1 MSTVKNVDI
10 LLPQVEDM
18 SKWSVVSCDQFTSE
32 RSYWETLKNYVGEDK
47 SALKLIFPEVYL
59 GDNDADLRTKNINL
73 TMQNYLDGGVFKTLK
88 NSFVLVK
95 RDTALGAS
103 TLGIVLA
110 IDLED
115 YSFLPVS
122 DARVRATEGFVA
134 DRIPPRLKIRENAP
148 IELPHIIVLID
159 DRKHTVIEQFY
170 KNADKLEKLYDF
182 DLNMGGGH
190 IAGYR
195 LDSKLVTEAFDKYEQ
210 SISGLY
216 GVKTDFM
223 FAVGDGNHSLATAK
237 THWDMI
243 KGDLS
248 LDEKETHPARYA
260 LCEVQ
265 NLHSDGLKF
274 EPIFRCV

>member
-73 TMQNYLDGGVFKTLK
+73 TMQSYLDGGVFKTLK

-134 DRIPPRLKIRENAP
+134 DRI
-148 IELPHIIVLID
+148 
-159 DRKHTVIEQFY
+159 
-170 KNADKLEKLYDF
+170 
-182 DLNMGGGH
+182 
-190 IAGYR
+190 
-195 LDSKLVTEAFDKYEQ
+195 
-210 SISGLY
+210 
-216 GVKTDFM
+216 
-223 FAVGDGNHSLATAK
+223 
-237 THWDMI
+237 
-243 KGDLS
+243 
-248 LDEKETHPARYA
+248 
-260 LCEVQ
+260 
-265 NLHSDGLKF
+265 
-274 EPIFRCV
+274 